1 LSSSEKRDEGSD
13 RKMSPQHRLYVFDLD
28 GTVYRGSE
36 VIPHAAE
43 AINQLVEL
51 GAVVRYFTNN
61 SAARPERVSE
71 KLRAMGV
78 PCEPSW
84 VYGTGALAARVCV
97 ERGFR
102 SVYLVGEPELRETLA
117 EAGVPL
123 SDGGQA
129 DCVVVGICRSL
140 TYELLD
146 RASALVR
153 AGAAL
158 VVTNRDATYPIE
170 GGREQPGAGAIAAAV
185 ETASGTSVVELG
197 KPQTALLSWI
207 LADCGVAPSEI
218 LVVGDRYETDI
229 VSGLNAGC
237 DVSMVLTG
245 VTQFAPDGVPV
256 VADLRGLLV

>member
-1 LSSSEKRDEGSD
+1 M
-13 RKMSPQHRLYVFDLD
+13 MSPQHRLYVFDLD

-36 VIPHAAE
+36 VIPNAAG
-43 AINQLVEL
+43 AIHHLVER
-51 GAVVRYFTNN
+51 GAMVRYFTNN
-61 SAARPERVSE
+61 SAARPERVCA
-71 KLRAMGV
+71 KLLAMGV

-102 SVYLVGEPELRETLA
+102 SVYLVGEPELREMLA

-123 SDGGQA
+123 SERGSA
-129 DCVVVGICRSL
+129 DCVVVGICRSF
-140 TYELLD
+140 TYGLLD
-146 RASALVR
+146 EASALVR
-153 AGAAL
+153 GGAEL

-170 GGREQPGAGAIAAAV
+170 GGWEQPGAGAIAAAV

-197 KPQTALLSWI
+197 KPRTALLSWI
-207 LADCGVAPSEI
+207 LADCGVAPSET

-237 DVSMVLTG
+237 GVCMVLTG
-245 VTQFAPDGVPV
+245 VTQSAPDGVPFIR
-256 VADLRGLLV
+256 DLGELVEERR